1 MPDFQNVT
9 LKCLTE
15 IASITGET
23 TREYNKEYVELFKNT
38 VEQLKK
44 IIPIEF
50 DLKKAYA
57 NGHDK
62 QQVIFYRL
70 KKKHLLSGKWT
81 TFSGSISGQ
90 L

>member
-15 IASITGET
+15 IASITGEA
-23 TREYNKEYVELFKNT
+23 TREYANEYVELFKNT
-38 VEQLKK
+38 IGQLKK

-50 DLKKAYA
+50 DLKKAYQ

-62 QQVIFYRL
+62 QQVSSSLVIPGCKL
-70 KKKHLLSGKWT
+70 HLY
-81 TFSGSISGQ
+81 F
-90 L
+90 